1 MKGSDP
7 TGFTRIL
14 GTVFREEREARKLS
28 QNQLAKLSDL
38 GRSGIIF
45 FERGDRMPSVY
56 FCKAMA
62 DALGVPLSELVR
74 RAETIASNPDG
85 D

>member
-1 MKGSDP
+1 M
-7 TGFTRIL
+7 
-14 GTVFREEREARKLS
+14 FREEREARKLS